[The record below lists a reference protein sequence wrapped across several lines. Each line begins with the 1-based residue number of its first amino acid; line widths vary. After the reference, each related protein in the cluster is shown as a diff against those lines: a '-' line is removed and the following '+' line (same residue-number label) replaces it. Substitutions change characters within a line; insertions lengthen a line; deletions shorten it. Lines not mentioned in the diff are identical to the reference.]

1 MGRLPATAS
10 GRPASPDSFPG
21 RALSPPPS
29 EWASSEAAAPRPAPI
44 PPGRRNPESP
54 CPGGWGTPLGTAL
67 GAPSARPL
75 SSRAGCELT
84 SAPRCPGKRRAQPQ
98 LSSVRC
104 LRPRLRGDA
113 ET

>member
-21 RALSPPPS
+21 RALSLPPS
-29 EWASSEAAAPRPAPI
+29 EWASLEAAVPRPAPI

-75 SSRAGCELT
+75 TSRARLWT
-84 SAPRCPGKRRAQPQ
+84 DPHPKVPR
-98 LSSVRC
+98 
-104 LRPRLRGDA
+104 
-113 ET
+113 